1 MGKVKK
7 ILAGVLVVVIA
18 GSGITAGLMQL
29 KKNSQ
34 KTVAVTPVSGL
45 LQEFYTPST
54 TLDGTIT
61 SSATQTVNGDK
72 DLIIDQIY
80 VTKGDAV
87 KKGDPLVSFDT
98 TLVEMELNIAKL
110 KKQKLE
116 QDLNKA
122 VNRLNSLQNG
132 GPVEETDAGT
142 DADNLN
148 SKTPLSGATSAR
160 AFLPL

>member
-87 KKGDPLVSFDT
+87 KKGDHLVSFDT

-142 DADNLN
+142 DDDETAEKLKNRN
-148 SKTPLSGATSAR
+148 E
-160 AFLPL
+160 